1 MRRSQHEIG
10 RGGLAGI
17 AFATVL
23 GACAA
28 AASILDSSGS
38 ETNLYDF
45 SSGGGDAAAGC
56 VESAAAKISSARPV
70 DIIFVIDNSGSM
82 VEEIEAIRNNINKH
96 FASVMDNAGLD
107 YRVIML
113 VKHGPPNTWYGTTC
127 IESPLSMIPVGGCS
141 SVTENDPPGNNPG
154 KFYHYSYDVQS
165 NDSPCIIL
173 NSLMNKNGY
182 SDDFGLAPDGWIK
195 WLRTS
200 AFKVI
205 IEVTDDAPGCWWY
218 PDENDLSKKKILN
231 DFQSSLGGQVF
242 SIEFDKLLLK
252 LAPEQFGTVNDR
264 NYVFYSIVGLK
275 EKPYAVDEDF
285 GLQIDANGKP
295 DDPFT
300 PSEEIVSNVCSTA
313 VAAGQG
319 YQALS
324 RLTGGLRFPVC
335 SAEKFDVVFESIAN
349 SIDSI
354 TTSICTIEI
363 PDSGEDGP
371 VDISTVKLRVEN
383 VGVDPS
389 YFTNVKDESMCST
402 ADDEYY
408 IDGEGN
414 YVILCPE
421 TCKSIKSSSENV
433 KLTAG
438 CVPIVR

>member
-1 MRRSQHEIG
+1 MKRSSHELRRSGLIG
-10 RGGLAGI
+10 IG
-17 AFATVL
+17 FATAL

-28 AASILDSSGS
+28 AASMLDV
-38 ETNLYDF
+38 
-45 SSGGGDAAAGC
+45 GGGDPGMNMHDVSDDDSPVC
-56 VESAAAKISSARPV
+56 VESVNTKVSSIRPV

-96 FASVMDNAGLD
+96 FADVMVKAGLD

-113 VKHGPPNTWYGTTC
+113 VKHGPPGAYYGTTC
-127 IESPLSMIPVGGCS
+127 IESPLSMIPVGGCE
-141 SVTENDPPGNNPG
+141 TIGGDPPGNRSG

-173 NSLMNKNGY
+173 NSLFNKNEY
-182 SDDFGLAPDGWIK
+182 IDDFGLAPDGWIK

-231 DFQSSLGGQVF
+231 DFQSSLGGQIF
-242 SIEFDKLLLK
+242 SIEFDKLLTK
-252 LAPEQFGTVNDR
+252 LVPEQFGTSENR

-275 EKPYAVDEDF
+275 EKPGAVDEDF
-285 GLQIDANGKP
+285 GLPIDENGKP

-300 PSEEIVSNVCSTA
+300 PSEEIVSNACSTA
-313 VAAGQG
+313 VTAGHG

-335 SAEKFDVVFESIAN
+335 NAEKFDVVFESIAN

-354 TTSICTIEI
+354 TTSLCMIEI
-363 PDSGEDGP
+363 PSDGVEGP
-371 VDISTVKLRVEN
+371 VDVSTVKLRVEN

-389 YFTNVKDESMCST
+389 YFTSVKNESACST
-402 ADDEYY
+402 AVDEYY
-408 IDGEGN
+408 IDTEGN

-421 TCKSIKSSSENV
+421 TCKSVKSSSENV